1 MKKRILSVLLIL
13 CMVLAV
19 MPTTAFAADGENVKS
34 LIVKFNANGG
44 TGAPGD
50 MTVQASGGA
59 FRIIIPDTVPT
70 RDGYHF
76 KSWSKSQDRVSG
88 SYEQRDLI
96 LINEKYR
103 ENFSDFK
110 LYAVWETHVW
120 NDGQITQQPTCT
132 VAGEKRFTCTK
143 CSATKTED
151 IPAIGH
157 SYGAV
162 TYIWSVDNQKCTAER
177 KCTVCDDV
185 ERETADATATVI
197 QEKSCTLPELTTYS
211 ATFKNDAFSSQKKES
226 VQTADAAGHDL
237 EKAEKKAASCTEAG
251 YEEYW
256 KCKTCGKLFSDE
268 AGTTEISNPVGIP
281 ATGHSYG
288 AVTYTWSTDNQ
299 KCTAERKCTVCDD
312 VESETAAAT
321 VQVVQEKSCTLPEL
335 TIYSATFKNDAFS
348 SQKKE
353 SVQTADAVGHDLE
366 KAEKKDASCTEAG
379 YETYWKCKTC
389 KKLFSDEAGTE
400 EISNPKEIKATG
412 HNLKKVEKQAATA
425 AKEGNSTYWFCDTC
439 NKYFSD
445 KKAENEIK
453 KEDTVLVKL
462 APVIIKGDGVTVTE
476 GAKKTLSFTSDA
488 AYEDFIRVEV
498 DGKAIDEKNYTV
510 KSGSTI
516 VTLKEDYVAGLSE
529 GRHTLGIVSES
540 GTATAHFT
548 VSKKATETETTSAK
562 TTKSSPQTGDSA
574 ELQLYLLLMIASIG
588 VVAGVGVQ
596 RKLKTRR

>member
-1 MKKRILSVLLIL
+1 MKKRILSILLIL

-19 MPTTAFAADGENVKS
+19 MPTTVFAADGENVES

-44 TGAPGD
+44 TGAPDD

-59 FRIIIPDTVPT
+59 FRFIIPDKVPT

-76 KSWSKSQDRVSG
+76 KSWSEFQDRVSG
-88 SYEQRDLI
+88 NYIPRDVVWI
-96 LINEKYR
+96 AETYR
-103 ENFSDFK
+103 KNFSEFK

-143 CSATKTED
+143 CSATKTEE
-151 IPAIGH
+151 ILATGH

-162 TYIWSVDNQKCTAER
+162 TYIWSADNQKCTAER

-185 ERETADATATVI
+185 ERETADATATVV
-197 QEKSCTLPELTTYS
+197 QEKSCILPELTIYS
-211 ATFKNDAFSSQKKES
+211 ATFKNDAFSAQKKES
-226 VQTADAAGHDL
+226 VQTADAVGHDL
-237 EKAEKKAASCTEAG
+237 VKAEKKAASCTEAG
-251 YEEYW
+251 YETYW
-256 KCKTCGKLFSDE
+256 KCNTCGKFFTDE
-268 AGTTEISNPVGIP
+268 AGAVEISNSVEIP

-299 KCTAERKCTVCDD
+299 KCTAERKCAVCDD

-335 TIYSATFKNDAFS
+335 TTYSATFKNDAFS
-348 SQKKE
+348 AQKKE

-366 KAEKKDASCTEAG
+366 KTEKKD
-379 YETYWKCKTC
+379 
-389 KKLFSDEAGTE
+389 
-400 EISNPKEIKATG
+400 
-412 HNLKKVEKQAATA
+412 ATA

-453 KEDTVLVKL
+453 KEDTVLSKL
-462 APVIIKGDGVTVTE
+462 APVIIKGDGVTITE

-498 DGKAIDEKNYTV
+498 DGKTIDERNYTV

-548 VSKKATETETTSAK
+548 VSKKATETEAASAK

-574 ELQLYLLLMIASIG
+574 ELQLYLLLMLASVG
-588 VVAGVGVQ
+588 VVAGVGAQ
-596 RKLKTRR
+596 RKLRTRR

>member
-1 MKKRILSVLLIL
+1 MKKRILSILLIL

-19 MPTTAFAADGENVKS
+19 MPTTVFAADGENVES

-44 TGAPGD
+44 TGAPDD
-50 MTVQASGGA
+50 MNVQASGDA
-59 FRIIIPDTVPT
+59 FKFIIPDKVPT

-76 KSWSKSQDRVSG
+76 KSWSASQDRVSG
-88 SYEQRDLI
+88 SYEQGDVI
-96 LINEKYR
+96 LINKKYR
-103 ENFSDFK
+103 ENFK

-143 CSATKTED
+143 CDATKTEE
-151 IPAIGH
+151 IPATGH

-162 TYIWSVDNQKCTAER
+162 TYTWSTDNQKCTAER
-177 KCTVCDDV
+177 KCTVCDNV
-185 ERETADATATVI
+185 ESETVNATAIVV

-211 ATFKNDAFSSQKKES
+211 ATFKNDAFSSQTKES

-256 KCKTCGKLFSDE
+256 KCKTCGKTFSDE
-268 AGTTEISNPVGIP
+268 DGTVENSNPVEIP

-288 AVTYTWSTDNQ
+288 AVTYTWSSDNQ
-299 KCTAERKCTVCDD
+299 KCTAERKCAVCDD

-335 TIYSATFKNDAFS
+335 TTYSVTFKNDAFS
-348 SQKKE
+348 PQKKE
-353 SVQTADAVGHDLE
+353 RVQTAAAVGHDLE
-366 KAEKKDASCTEAG
+366 KTEKKD
-379 YETYWKCKTC
+379 
-389 KKLFSDEAGTE
+389 
-400 EISNPKEIKATG
+400 
-412 HNLKKVEKQAATA
+412 ATA

-498 DGKAIDEKNYTV
+498 DGKTIDEKNYTV
-510 KSGSTI
+510 KAGSTI

-529 GRHTLGIVSES
+529 GRHTRGIVSES

-596 RKLKTRR
+596 RKHRTRR

>member
-1 MKKRILSVLLIL
+1 MKKRILSILLIL

-19 MPTTAFAADGENVKS
+19 MPTTVFAADGENVKS

-44 TGAPGD
+44 TGAPDD
-50 MTVQASGGA
+50 MKVQASGGA
-59 FRIIIPDTVPT
+59 FSFIIPDKVPT

-76 KSWSKSQDRVSG
+76 KGWNEAQDWVFRG
-88 SYEQRDLI
+88 YEP
-96 LINEKYR
+96 R
-103 ENFSDFK
+103 ESISIHETYGESFSDIKF
-110 LYAVWETHVW
+110 YAVWETHVW

-162 TYIWSVDNQKCTAER
+162 TYIWSADNQKCTAER

-185 ERETADATATVI
+185 ERETADATATVVQEKSCI
-197 QEKSCTLPELTTYS
+197 LPELTIYSATFKNDAFSAQKKESVQTADAVGHDLVKVEKKAASCTEAGYETYWKCNTCGKFFTDEAGAVEISNSVEIPATGHSYGAVTYTWSTDNQKCTAERKCAVCDDVESETAAATVQVVQEKSCTLPELTTYS

-226 VQTADAAGHDL
+226 VQTADA
-237 EKAEKKAASCTEAG
+237 
-251 YEEYW
+251 
-256 KCKTCGKLFSDE
+256 
-268 AGTTEISNPVGIP
+268 
-281 ATGHSYG
+281 
-288 AVTYTWSTDNQ
+288 
-299 KCTAERKCTVCDD
+299 
-312 VESETAAAT
+312 
-321 VQVVQEKSCTLPEL
+321 
-335 TIYSATFKNDAFS
+335 
-348 SQKKE
+348 
-353 SVQTADAVGHDLE
+353 VGHDLE
-366 KAEKKDASCTEAG
+366 KTEKKDASCTETG

-389 KKLFSDEAGTE
+389 KKLFSDEAGTA
-400 EISNPKEIKATG
+400 EISNLKEIKATG
-412 HNLKKVEKQAATA
+412 HDLKKVKKQAATA

-439 NKYFSD
+439 NTYFSD
-445 KKAENEIK
+445 EKAENEIK
-453 KEDTVLVKL
+453 KEDTVLAKL
-462 APVIIKGDGVTVTE
+462 APVIIKGDGVTITE

-498 DGKAIDEKNYTV
+498 DGKTIDERNYTV

-548 VSKKATETETTSAK
+548 VSKKATETEATSVK

-574 ELQLYLLLMIASIG
+574 ELQLYLLLMLASIS

-596 RKLKTRR
+596 RKLRTRR

>member
-1 MKKRILSVLLIL
+1 MKKRILSILLIL

-19 MPTTAFAADGENVKS
+19 MPTTVFAADGENVES
-34 LIVKFNANGG
+34 LIVNFNANGG
-44 TGAPGD
+44 TGAPDD

-59 FRIIIPDTVPT
+59 FRFIIPDKVPT

-76 KSWSKSQDRVSG
+76 KSWSEFQDRVSG
-88 SYEQRDLI
+88 NYIPRDVVWI
-96 LINEKYR
+96 AETYR
-103 ENFSDFK
+103 KNFSEFK

-143 CSATKTED
+143 CDATKTEE
-151 IPAIGH
+151 IPATGH

-162 TYIWSVDNQKCTAER
+162 TYTWSTDNQKCTAER
-177 KCTVCDDV
+177 KCTVCDNV
-185 ERETADATATVI
+185 ESETVNATAIVV

-211 ATFKNDAFSSQKKES
+211 ATFKNDAFSSQTKES

-256 KCKTCGKLFSDE
+256 KCKTCGKTFSDE
-268 AGTTEISNPVGIP
+268 DGTVENSNPVEIP

-288 AVTYTWSTDNQ
+288 AVTYTWSSDNQ
-299 KCTAERKCTVCDD
+299 KCTAERKCAVCDD

-335 TIYSATFKNDAFS
+335 TTYSVTFKNDAFS
-348 SQKKE
+348 PQKKE
-353 SVQTADAVGHDLE
+353 RVQTAAAVGHDLE
-366 KAEKKDASCTEAG
+366 KTEKKD
-379 YETYWKCKTC
+379 
-389 KKLFSDEAGTE
+389 
-400 EISNPKEIKATG
+400 
-412 HNLKKVEKQAATA
+412 ATA

-439 NKYFSD
+439 NTYFSD
-445 KKAENEIK
+445 EKAENEIK
-453 KEDTVLVKL
+453 KEDTVLAKL
-462 APVIIKGDGVTVTE
+462 APVIIKGDGVTITE

-498 DGKAIDEKNYTV
+498 DGKTIDERNYTV

-548 VSKKATETETTSAK
+548 VSKKATETEATSVK

-574 ELQLYLLLMIASIG
+574 ELQLYLLLMLASIS

-596 RKLKTRR
+596 RKLRTRR